1 MKRRI
6 NLFSQR
12 IDNQTAKRY
21 LRTGQRVTYGVLLFG
36 VIALM
41 VLFGTYIFLNKNLAD
56 LKTKKNTY
64 ERYILTNQSFNQDIQ
79 NFVQKFSLLKTYI
92 KTDANGYSYYRA
104 LISILEPAGIA
115 DNIDTF
121 SIDNNQ
127 DLDYSIKVSTYEE
140 GIQVLEFFER
150 PDVLEHFNSLTLESF
165 NITQNEV
172 EYTMTFNGVMK
183 SRK

>member
-56 LKTKKNTY
+56 LKTKKNT
-64 ERYILTNQSFNQDIQ
+64 
-79 NFVQKFSLLKTYI
+79 
-92 KTDANGYSYYRA
+92 
-104 LISILEPAGIA
+104 
-115 DNIDTF
+115 
-121 SIDNNQ
+121 
-127 DLDYSIKVSTYEE
+127 
-140 GIQVLEFFER
+140 
-150 PDVLEHFNSLTLESF
+150 
-165 NITQNEV
+165 
-172 EYTMTFNGVMK
+172 
-183 SRK
+183 

>member
-12 IDNQTAKRY
+12 IDNQKAKRY
-21 LRTGQRVTYGVLLFG
+21 LRTSQRVTYGVLLFG

-41 VLFGTYIFLNKNLAD
+41 ALFGTYIYLSNNLAE
-56 LKTKKNTY
+56 LNTKKNTY
-64 ERYILTNQSFNQDIQ
+64 NRYILTNQSFNKDIQ
-79 NFVQKFSLLKTYI
+79 RFVQKFSLLKTYI
-92 KTDANGYSYYRA
+92 KTDANGYSYYRD
-104 LISILEPAGIA
+104 LIAILEPAGIA

-127 DLDYSIKVSTYEE
+127 NLDYSIKVSTYEE
-140 GIQVLEFFER
+140 GIQVLEFFEQ